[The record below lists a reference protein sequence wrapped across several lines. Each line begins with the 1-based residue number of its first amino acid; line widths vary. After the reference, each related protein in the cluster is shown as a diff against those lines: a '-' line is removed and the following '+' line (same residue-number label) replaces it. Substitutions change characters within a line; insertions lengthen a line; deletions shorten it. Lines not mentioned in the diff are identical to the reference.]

1 MVDGGYELHAF
12 EGDGEERKPFYLQ
25 ISPPSFSLDLECYF
39 CSIHAPSLFTS
50 DKRAHGIDADQ
61 ARSLAIRLVEIV
73 LDGRK
78 IVDSYG
84 EPIDWDKV
92 SR

>member
-12 EGDGEERKPFYLQ
+12 EGEGEDRKPFYLQ
-25 ISPPSFSLDLECYF
+25 ISPPSFSPDLECYS
-39 CSIHAPSLFTS
+39 CRVHAPSLFAN

-78 IVDSYG
+78 IVDSDG
-84 EPIDWDKV
+84 EPIDWSKV
-92 SR
+92 GR